1 MIKCYVKV
9 NINYQRRLESF
20 VAERLSNIFYNYKF
34 KNKYGIKVVIYL
46 KKHSTIKEILNQKK
60 VERKKVSDF
69 FHSLHKKNKNEKEYS
84 ASIEMITKNET
95 LTEKNINDNKI

>member
-1 MIKCYVKV
+1 MIFKDKIKNWLILIKCYVKV

-20 VAERLSNIFYNYKF
+20 VAQRLSNIFYNYKF

-60 VERKKVSDF
+60 VERKKEIEV
-69 FHSLHKKNKNEKEYS
+69 KKE
-84 ASIEMITKNET
+84 
-95 LTEKNINDNKI
+95 